1 MTVPVG
7 VEAVWA
13 LLTPKNRK
21 SGSKITKIA
30 VASVYYSSS
39 QTKKSD
45 FLDHIA
51 QSYNLLC
58 AKYGSDLKFIIAGD
72 LNRLRIGPILNLS
85 PNLRQVVQIPTR
97 TNPDAILD
105 KIITNLHMFFSEPTT
120 LEPLDNDE
128 MNNGKPSDH
137 LTVIW
142 KPLTNNSPIEPK
154 LYKTIKF
161 RPFPDPG
168 IREMAQ
174 WVQAQTWQDFY
185 QLSCANAKVDK
196 FETML
201 MQKINSIFPE
211 KNIRVNK
218 NTKPWMNSQ
227 SILLDRQRKREYL
240 KNKKSPKWKKLNSEF
255 EEKSKELKK
264 SYYKNMVED
273 LKTSNPGEWYSKV
286 KRMSTLDQ
294 QKDDCISVEQFK
306 GETSQNQAEIIAD
319 QFASISNLYK
329 PLDPDDIEIPDVE
342 ESAPHPLYEPLE
354 IYEKIASMKKKAS
367 TVPGD
372 VPWRIIS
379 EFAVEL
385 AFPLSNIYN
394 TSTLSGVWPDL
405 WKFEYVTPVPKVFP
419 PQSTED
425 LRKISGTKN
434 FSKIYEALIS
444 EPIIKDM
451 GPNIRPGNSGSACQ
465 RG

>member
-1 MTVPVG
+1 MAGSRRISDVLDMDGYTWVQNIVQTTKKGGKPAILANNKLFHIKALCPDVVTVPVG
-7 VEAVWA
+7 VEAGWA

-120 LEPLDNDE
+120 LEPLENDE

-161 RPFPDPG
+161 RPFPDSG
-168 IREMAQ
+168 IRAMAQ
-174 WVQAQTWQDFY
+174 WVQAQTWQDIY
-185 QLSCANAKVDK
+185 QLSCENAKVDK

-211 KNIRVNK
+211 KNIRVNE
-218 NTKPWMNSQ
+218 NTKPLMNSQ
-227 SILLDRQRKREYL
+227 SILLDR
-240 KNKKSPKWKKLNSEF
+240 
-255 EEKSKELKK
+255 
-264 SYYKNMVED
+264 
-273 LKTSNPGEWYSKV
+273 
-286 KRMSTLDQ
+286 
-294 QKDDCISVEQFK
+294 
-306 GETSQNQAEIIAD
+306 
-319 QFASISNLYK
+319 
-329 PLDPDDIEIPDVE
+329 
-342 ESAPHPLYEPLE
+342 
-354 IYEKIASMKKKAS
+354 
-367 TVPGD
+367 
-372 VPWRIIS
+372 
-379 EFAVEL
+379 
-385 AFPLSNIYN
+385 
-394 TSTLSGVWPDL
+394 
-405 WKFEYVTPVPKVFP
+405 
-419 PQSTED
+419 
-425 LRKISGTKN
+425 
-434 FSKIYEALIS
+434 
-444 EPIIKDM
+444 
-451 GPNIRPGNSGSACQ
+451 
-465 RG
+465 